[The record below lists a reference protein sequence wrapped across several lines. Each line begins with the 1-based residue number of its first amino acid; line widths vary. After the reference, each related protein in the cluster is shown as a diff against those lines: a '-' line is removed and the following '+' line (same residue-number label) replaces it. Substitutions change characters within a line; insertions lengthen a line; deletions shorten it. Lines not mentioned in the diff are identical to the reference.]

1 MQRFQYRRCLLID
14 KAGYVVWSAA
24 LDSPAVH
31 ITLAEPEISNS
42 LVNARVMS
50 VEQCA
55 TIEDAKRHRTYKV

>member
-14 KAGYVVWSAA
+14 KAGYVVWSA
-24 LDSPAVH
+24 DSRAVH
-31 ITLAEPEISNS
+31 ITLAEPEMSNS